1 VRWCRETRGNVLAVR
16 SRGKEATAGRTFVGF
31 ATVPTR
37 DVMERRPNARVSDL
51 LRPHMAIA
59 GWTRRNAA

>member
-1 VRWCRETRGNVLAVR
+1 MLAVR